1 MLCEI
6 CAATGALAAELEH
19 VVAYCAAQ
27 TGIHAT
33 VLRLPPSGTGT
44 AQITLRLPPE
54 AAGPGEPVWCLVCR
68 LACLCPQA
76 RVGVFV
82 QASTAIAPSLPRIAI

>member
-6 CAATGALAAELEH
+6 RAATGALAAELEH
-19 VVAYCAAQ
+19 VVTYCAAQ
-27 TGIHAT
+27 AGIHAT
-33 VLRLPPSGTGT
+33 VLQLPSGGTGT

-54 AAGPGEPVWCLVCR
+54 AAGPGERVWCLVCR

-76 RVGVFV
+76 RVGVLV
-82 QASTAIAPSLPRIAI
+82 QAAPAFAPPPTRIAI